1 MPMRI
6 DICQCAINERVPHFA
21 TWNKK
26 NLRVRATSPIS
37 QNIPQVCR
45 PLDIETLA
53 ASRALKFAAELGF
66 NKVVLEGD
74 CEVLIK
80 ALKGGDQFLSTVGLV
95 MNDIHYDANI
105 FYQLRYSHVR
115 RVGNKIAYSL
125 ANRALE
131 ITDFVI

>member
-1 MPMRI
+1 M
-6 DICQCAINERVPHFA
+6 
-21 TWNKK
+21 
-26 NLRVRATSPIS
+26 
-37 QNIPQVCR
+37 
-45 PLDIETLA
+45 A

-80 ALKGGDQFLSTVGLV
+80 ALKGRDQFLSTVGLV